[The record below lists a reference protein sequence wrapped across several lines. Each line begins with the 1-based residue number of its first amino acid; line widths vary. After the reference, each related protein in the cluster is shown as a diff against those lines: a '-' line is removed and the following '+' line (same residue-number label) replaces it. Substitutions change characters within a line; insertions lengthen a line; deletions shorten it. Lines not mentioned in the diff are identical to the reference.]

1 MARST
6 PRAIGTAHVCSR
18 YFTHSYDNSTIRMT
32 CGLCG
37 PVRGRGAARSL
48 GDTKEHLM
56 IRLMTFGA
64 LGYGMWY
71 LWNATAT
78 SDNMYGVGLLGAA
91 LLLELF
97 GSKD

>member
-1 MARST
+1 
-6 PRAIGTAHVCSR
+6 
-18 YFTHSYDNSTIRMT
+18 
-32 CGLCG
+32 
-37 PVRGRGAARSL
+37 
-48 GDTKEHLM
+48 M